1 MTAAPSIRRHVRLLP
16 ELELEV
22 MKVLWDREKATVG
35 EVQEELKPSRPLAYT
50 TVMTVMD
57 RLARKE
63 AVVRK
68 KQGRGYLYKPAVSQE
83 ALRRLALERLLHDY
97 FADSAQQLVEY
108 VREKRTPI
116 RAVSQ
121 AAPQLDSSLL

>member
-1 MTAAPSIRRHVRLLP
+1 MTAAPTVRRLLP

-57 RLARKE
+57 RLARKQ
-63 AVVRK
+63 AVVRR
-68 KQGRGYLYKPAVSQE
+68 KQGRGYLYRPAVSQE
-83 ALRRLALERLLHDY
+83 ALRQLALERLLHDY
-97 FADSAQQLVEY
+97 FADSPQRLLEY
-108 VREKRTPI
+108 VREKRVPT
-116 RAVSQ
+116 RAMAG
-121 AAPQLDSSLL
+121 AAQQLDSSLL

>member
-1 MTAAPSIRRHVRLLP
+1 MTAAPTVRRLLP

-22 MKVLWDREKATVG
+22 MKVLWEREKATVG

-57 RLARKE
+57 RLARKQ
-63 AVVRK
+63 AVVRR

-83 ALRRLALERLLHDY
+83 ALRQLALQRLLHDY
-97 FADSAQQLVEY
+97 FADSPQRLLEY
-108 VREKRTPI
+108 VRERRVPG
-116 RAVSQ
+116 RAMAGTAQ
-121 AAPQLDSSLL
+121 QLDSSLL